1 MRFQYALKDYKGYAE
16 IVPPDEAAGLLS
28 FGLIKLEKGE
38 SYSSH
43 SKEFEIGLVI
53 LSGKADVYVE
63 GEAYLS
69 LGGRENVFTGK
80 ATTVYIPRD
89 SAFKVVAV
97 DSFEGAV
104 CKVRAEKKLSP
115 FVLAPEEVRVDHR
128 GKNLWQRV
136 VYDIFTDNVE
146 GRVDRIVL
154 GETINV
160 PGHWSGYPPHKHDR
174 FVPGKETAMHE
185 IYHFRLRPRNRFGV
199 QMWYTDGYELGNAYL
214 IKDGD
219 SCSIP
224 FGYHPVA
231 APPGVELYYLWV
243 MAGNTGSRQLMPND
257 DPNFVELHNS

>member
-1 MRFQYALKDYKGYAE
+1 MKFKYDLKEYKGYAE
-16 IVPPDEAAGLLS
+16 IVPPAEAAGLLS
-28 FGLIKLEKGE
+28 FGLIQLEKGE
-38 SYSSH
+38 SFSSH
-43 SKEFEIGLVI
+43 SEGFEIGLVI

-63 GEAYLS
+63 GQEFLS
-69 LGGRENVFTGK
+69 LGSRENVFSGK

-89 SAFKVVAV
+89 SVFKVVGA

-115 FVLAPEEVRVDHR
+115 FVLAPGDVKVENR

-160 PGHWSGYPPHKHDR
+160 PGHWSGYPPHKHDQ
-174 FVPGKETAMHE
+174 FVPGRETAMHE
-185 IYHFRLRPRNRFGV
+185 IYHFRLEPRDRFGV

-231 APPGVELYYLWV
+231 APPGVKLYYLWC
-243 MAGNTGSRQLMPND
+243 MAGTGSRQLLPND
-257 DPNFVELHNS
+257 DPNFAELHK